1 MSKPFVSAFDSLGP
15 SSVVREKG
23 KKNGVKQHAE
33 GGYNS
38 NSPLTRTVFRFTSEF
53 ELPGFYCR
61 GNHDKKG
68 TKLPPP
74 TPPPL
79 QKKNGRE
86 IQSVLKKKITSLLKL
101 PNDTLAMI
109 FSSIMQRQT
118 QPCKS

>member
-74 TPPPL
+74 T
-79 QKKNGRE
+79 QKKKRPGNPKRFE
-86 IQSVLKKKITSLLKL
+86 KKNHQSVKITK
-101 PNDTLAMI
+101 
-109 FSSIMQRQT
+109 
-118 QPCKS
+118 